1 MKKELENIKKRIIPI
16 LKKYNVKKAGIFGS
30 YVRGEQK
37 KNSDVD
43 LLVEVDKK
51 VSLIGFIRLKNILE
65 KAVKRKVDLVE
76 YDCIRQ
82 EIRQNVLGEEVP
94 IIRQQDLLKT
104 SNLMCSRIKTK
115 SKDSLH
121 EKRL

>member
-1 MKKELENIKKRIIPI
+1 MIKELENIKKRIIPI

-51 VSLIGFIRLKNILE
+51 VSLIGFIRLKNILGE
-65 KAVKRKVDLVE
+65 K
-76 YDCIRQ
+76 
-82 EIRQNVLGEEVP
+82 
-94 IIRQQDLLKT
+94 
-104 SNLMCSRIKTK
+104 
-115 SKDSLH
+115 
-121 EKRL
+121 